1 MALRSPR
8 SRSAL
13 VLAAC
18 CFAAALLP
26 PAATAQPLRRPDLA
40 LREVARFGFE
50 EQETNPSLV
59 PRNWF
64 RDQDDPGG
72 VRRRGFPSWNEAALV
87 YDAQAAR
94 QGVGAVSLP
103 TRGGSTALL
112 LGPGVVPVF
121 PGTDYRVRASVRTRG
136 LTHAAAAVSA
146 RFLDASGRPVAG
158 TLVRSAAVRSERE
171 WADLLVDI
179 PGLSEQA
186 AWLQLELLL
195 LQPEQV
201 GGGSGPFHVWQEDHT
216 GLAIFDEVVV
226 TQLPRVELDS
236 PDPVNVFPASL
247 KPSLRAMVRDLAGES
262 LTLVL
267 TARDIDGVVVDRLE
281 KSGLSGTTSLVWQ
294 PTLPSMGWYRVDLS
308 ILGPSGEVGAA
319 ETTLL
324 WLDTAPDS
332 HHESAR
338 FGVCLG
344 ADELRLP
351 DRVPAVVAHA
361 GGGVVTLPAW
371 DGSLTPADA
380 PARAKALASLVGEL
394 MVGWQEVTVSLP
406 LVPDQLS
413 RELRIDSTGIWDVLN
428 QSDSSWKTYA
438 EPYFDEL
445 GSRVSKWQIGD
456 QDQGR
461 LFWRPALSAEIATV
475 RTVLSAK
482 MPRPAIV
489 IPGGIDAD
497 WASAPPGDD
506 HRAVSFALRVR
517 PDADP
522 EGLRQWAAGWAGSWA
537 SQTTPDATLAFE
549 IGPEGAHPPRQSCA
563 ALARRVI
570 SAWAGLGGGPAAD
583 AVDLRVQS
591 PWEVSRDARPRL
603 RPRAELGVWRH
614 LVRRLGG
621 RRPIGEFP
629 VAPGV
634 VCYMLAPVGE
644 SEGPG
649 ALVLW
654 NEWAPPDRAV
664 LHEFLGDASLQV
676 VDIFGATRPAPTPEG
691 RGRVTLPVTDEPLFI
706 EGVDIELARLLAA
719 VSIDPAFL
727 ENNHEDNERA
737 IVITNPWNVGITGR
751 VTVLEP
757 GGFSGDK
764 RDRSWR
770 VSPRTQTFAAG
781 PLQAVRVPITVGFSL
796 GEEASSK
803 EFVLELD
810 VSAGR
815 SYEKVLVRR
824 TVEIGSTTFG
834 LDVGYRVAGEDL
846 LVEARVR
853 NKSAA
858 PLDLGLTGFAPGQ
871 PRTTASVSE
880 LPAGKQAVRVFTFV
894 GRASALR
901 GQRLVVRAAD
911 RETGVSVS
919 RSVIIR

>member
-1 MALRSPR
+1 MAPRFLR

-13 VLAAC
+13 MLAAMTL
-18 CFAAALLP
+18 ASLP
-26 PAATAQPLRRPDLA
+26 ASGQSVRRPDLA
-40 LREVARFGFE
+40 LREVARFDFE
-50 EQETNPSLV
+50 EQETNPGLV

-64 RDQDDPGG
+64 RDQDDPAGT
-72 VRRRGFPSWNEAALV
+72 RRPGFPSWNQATLV
-87 YDAQAAR
+87 YDTGTAR
-94 QGVGAVSLP
+94 QGAGAVSLP

-121 PGTDYRVRASVRTRG
+121 PGTDYRIRAAVRTKG
-136 LTHAAAAVSA
+136 LAHAAAAVSA
-146 RFLDASGRPVAG
+146 RFLDAAGRPIAG
-158 TLVRSAAVRSERE
+158 TQVRSPATRSERE
-171 WADLLVDI
+171 WAELVVDI
-179 PGLSEQA
+179 AGLSEQA

-201 GGGSGPFHVWQEDHT
+201 AGGSGPFHVWQEDHS
-216 GLAIFDEVVV
+216 GLAIFDDVVV

-236 PDPVNVFPASL
+236 PDPVNVFPAQL
-247 KPSLRAMVRDLAGES
+247 RPSLRAMVRDLAGES

-267 TARDIDGVVVDRLE
+267 TARDIDGRIVDRLE
-281 KSGLSGTTSLVWQ
+281 KPDLSGTTSLVWQ
-294 PTLPSMGWYRVDLS
+294 PALPSLGWYRVDLS

-319 ETTLL
+319 ETTML
-324 WLDTAPDS
+324 WLDTAPDAHS
-332 HHESAR
+332 ESAR

-344 ADELRLP
+344 AEELGLP
-351 DRVPAVVAHA
+351 DRVPAIVGHA
-361 GGGVVTLPAW
+361 GGGGVTLPAW
-371 DGSLTPADA
+371 DASLTAAEA

-394 MVGWQEVTVSLP
+394 MVGWQDVTVSLP
-406 LVPDQLS
+406 SVPDQLS
-413 RELRIDSTGIWDVLN
+413 RDLRIDPSGIWDVLN
-428 QSDSSWKTYA
+428 QTDPSWKAYA
-438 EPYFDEL
+438 EPFFDEL
-445 GSRVSKWQIGD
+445 GSRVSRWQIGD
-456 QDQGR
+456 RDQGR
-461 LFWRPALSAEIATV
+461 LFWRPALSSEIATI

-489 IPGGIDAD
+489 IPGAIDAD
-497 WASAPPGDD
+497 WAATPPGDD
-506 HRAVSFALRVR
+506 PRAVSFALRVR
-517 PDADP
+517 PDVDP
-522 EGLRQWAAGWAGSWA
+522 EGIRQWASGWAASWRA
-537 SQTTPDATLAFE
+537 DATPDAALTFE
-549 IGPEGAHPPRQSCA
+549 LSAESEHPPRQSCA
-563 ALARRVI
+563 ALARRVV
-570 SAWAGLGGGPAAD
+570 SAWAGLGTGPAAD
-583 AVDLRVQS
+583 RVDLRIHS
-591 PWEVSRDARPRL
+591 PWEVTQDARPRI

-644 SEGPG
+644 GDGPG

-664 LHEFLGDASLQV
+664 LHEFLGDGALEV
-676 VDIFGATRPAPTPEG
+676 VDIFGARRPAPTPEG
-691 RGRVTLPVTDEPLFI
+691 RGRVSLPVTDEPVFI

-727 ENNHEDNERA
+727 ENNHEDNDRA

-757 GGFSGDK
+757 GGFSGEK

-781 PLQAVRVPITVGFSL
+781 PLEAVRVPITVGFSL
-796 GEEASSK
+796 GEEASTK
-803 EFVLELD
+803 EFILELD

-834 LDVGYRVAGEDL
+834 LDVGYRVAGDDL

-853 NKSAA
+853 NKSATA
-858 PLDLGLTGFAPGQ
+858 LDLGLTGFAPGQ
-871 PRTTASVSE
+871 PRAIASVSE
-880 LPAGKQAVRVFTFV
+880 LPAGRQAVRVFVFP
-894 GRASALR
+894 GKAAALR
-901 GQRLVVRAAD
+901 GERLVVRAAD

-919 RSVIIR
+919 RSIIIR

>member
-1 MALRSPR
+1 MAPCYLRSC
-8 SRSAL
+8 SAL
-13 VLAAC
+13 MLAA
-18 CFAAALLP
+18 FVSWPAL
-26 PAATAQPLRRPDLA
+26 AQPVHRPELA
-40 LREVARFGFE
+40 LREVARFDFE
-50 EQETNPSLV
+50 EQESNPGLV

-64 RDQDDPGG
+64 RDQDDPAGT
-72 VRRRGFPSWNEAALV
+72 RRHGFPSWNQATLV
-87 YDAQAAR
+87 YDRGTAR

-121 PGTDYRVRASVRTRG
+121 PGTDYRVRGAVRTRG
-136 LTHAAAAVSA
+136 LSHAAAAISA
-146 RFLDASGRPVAG
+146 RFLDAAGRPVSG
-158 TLVRSAAVRSERE
+158 TQVRSAAMRSERE
-171 WADLLVDI
+171 WAEVVVDI
-179 PGLSEQA
+179 AGLSEQA
-186 AWLQLELLL
+186 AWLQIELLL

-201 GGGSGPFHVWQEDHT
+201 APASGPFHVWQEDHA
-216 GLAIFDEVVV
+216 GLAIFDDVVV

-236 PDPVNVFPASL
+236 PDPVNVFPAQL
-247 KPSLRAMVRDLAGES
+247 RPSLRAMVRDLAGES

-267 TARDIDGVVVDRLE
+267 TARDIDGRVVDRLE
-281 KSGLSGTTSLVWQ
+281 KPDLSGTTSLVWQ
-294 PTLPSMGWYRVDLS
+294 PALPSLGWYRVDLS
-308 ILGPSGEVGAA
+308 ILGPTGEVGAA
-319 ETTLL
+319 ETTML
-324 WLDTAPDS
+324 WLDTAPDR
-332 HHESAR
+332 HNESAR

-344 ADELRLP
+344 AEELRLP
-351 DRVPAVVAHA
+351 DRVPAIVSHA
-361 GGGVVTLPAW
+361 GGGGVTLPAW
-371 DGSLTPADA
+371 DSSLTAADA

-394 MVGWQEVTVSLP
+394 MVGWQDVTVSLP
-406 LVPDQLS
+406 SVPDQLS
-413 RELRIDSTGIWDVLN
+413 RDLRIDPSGIWDVLT
-428 QSDSSWKTYA
+428 QSDPSWKAYA
-438 EPYFDEL
+438 EPFLDEL

-456 QDQGR
+456 RDQGR
-461 LFWRPALSAEIATV
+461 LFWRPGLSAEIETI

-482 MPRPAIV
+482 MPRPALV

-497 WASAPPGDD
+497 WAATPPGDD
-506 HRAVSFALRVR
+506 PLAVSFALRVR

-522 EGLRQWAAGWAGSWA
+522 EGVRQWASGWAAAWA
-537 SQTTPDATLAFE
+537 PDRTPDAALTFE
-549 IGPEGAHPPRQSCA
+549 IGPGAAHAPRQSCA

-583 AVDLRVQS
+583 QVNLRIES
-591 PWEVSRDARPRL
+591 PWEVSRDARPRI

-614 LVRRLGG
+614 LVRQLGG
-621 RRPIGEFP
+621 RRPIGQFP

-664 LHEFLGDASLQV
+664 LHEFLGDAPLEV
-676 VDIFGATRPAPTPEG
+676 VDLFGARRPAPTPEG
-691 RGRVTLPVTDEPLFI
+691 RGRVTLPITDEPVFI

-727 ENNHEDNERA
+727 ENNHEDNDRA
-737 IVITNPWNVGITGR
+737 ILITNPWNVGITGR

-796 GEEASSK
+796 GEEASTK

-815 SYEKVLVRR
+815 SYEKVQVRR

-834 LDVGYRVAGEDL
+834 LDVGYRVAGDDL

-853 NKSAA
+853 NKSGT
-858 PLDLGLTGFAPGQ
+858 PVDLSLTGFAPGE
-871 PRTTASVSE
+871 PRAIAAVSE
-880 LPAGKQAVRVFTFV
+880 LPAGKQAVRVFAFPGKAT
-894 GRASALR
+894 ALR